1 MKNNQEKFEYAIRRT
16 KLSTLYEEIG
26 KYLKEHGDADIRSIA
41 FLNGDR
47 EASYKL
53 ELSDLNSFDTKPIG
67 EIEVKYEDVQYTKEE
82 WQSGV
87 IDVSKVN
94 NRECNLLEAR
104 SCCLREDNLCGKA
117 KSCDFCPYMK
127 NVSQLWKEF
136 CDTPIAKQ
144 TGCIMEEWNN
154 FPIGTFRSDIVDW
167 FHNMYEVD
175 IDALKIITGRDY
187 NIVNR

>member
-1 MKNNQEKFEYAIRRT
+1 MKNNQEKSEYTLRRT
-16 KLSTLYEEIG
+16 KLSTLYEEIE

-41 FLNGDR
+41 FMNGDR

-53 ELSDLNSFDTKPIG
+53 ELSDLNSFDTKLIG

-87 IDVSKVN
+87 INVSKVN
-94 NRECNLLEAR
+94 KRECNLLEAR

-117 KSCDFCPYMK
+117 KSCDLCSYMK
-127 NVSQLWKEF
+127 NVSKLWKEF
-136 CDTPIAKQ
+136 CDTPLSQA
-144 TGCIMEEWNN
+144 CITKEWNN
-154 FPIGTFRSDIVDW
+154 FPIGTFRGDIVDW
-167 FHNMYEVD
+167 FYNTFEVD

-187 NIVNR
+187 NIVIR